1 MSNLLK
7 TKRYSLQGED
17 SIMSLSDLFNY
28 SDYLSSEMIQSLQ
41 SVKHTSLNVLGTL
54 LKQMTEE
61 TAQSQSSLDLQ
72 KSSSMSRSR
81 SSPTSLKEVERIL
94 ECHMS
99 DKGYTL
105 CCSIAALLKTIYQLL
120 DKLSSQDT
128 MIQLQEQL
136 DKIQTLKRTET
147 TSSNSQEILVLWKEM
162 DHLTELVCKMIMASP
177 PPAYDDSLPEY
188 EAINT
193 TRLIESN
200 RDELDRLL
208 MAIQELSNVAPRF
221 NNQRAILP
229 SVEFQREKNK
239 ERLLE
244 RVERLQSR
252 RMNDQRVYLKQ
263 DKDVLQQL
271 IQQIQSLASRTF
283 DNQRVQLKSTGC
295 DIQSIVDRMQKCR
308 YVNQDAVSYEEKL
321 IQDLTHTTDLLAKS
335 VYRPAYNRQRSE
347 LKIPEQVIDKD
358 LEQLFSF
365 IHKSTKQL
373 NNQRAS
379 FTL

>member
-1 MSNLLK
+1 MSH
-7 TKRYSLQGED
+7 
-17 SIMSLSDLFNY
+17 SDLFNY
-28 SDYLSSEMIQSLQ
+28 SDYLSNEMIQSLQ
-41 SVKHTSLNVLGTL
+41 SVKHTSLNVLDIL
-54 LKQMTEE
+54 LKQMTKE
-61 TAQSQSSLDLQ
+61 TTQSQTSHDPQ
-72 KSSSMSRSR
+72 KFSMSRSR
-81 SSPTSLKEVERIL
+81 SSPTSLKEIEQIL

-99 DKGYTL
+99 DKGYRL
-105 CCSIAALLKTIYQLL
+105 CCSIAALLNTIYRLL
-120 DKLSSQDT
+120 DKLSTQDT
-128 MIQLQEQL
+128 MIQLQERL
-136 DKIQTLKRTET
+136 DKIQTLKRTERI
-147 TSSNSQEILVLWKEM
+147 SNNSQEILVLWEEM
-162 DHLTELVCKMIMASP
+162 DHLTELVCKMIMASSSLP
-177 PPAYDDSLPEY
+177 PPAYDDGLPEY

-193 TRLIESN
+193 TRLIELN

-271 IQQIQSLASRTF
+271 VQQIQSLASRTF

-308 YVNQDAVSYEEKL
+308 YVNQV
-321 IQDLTHTTDLLAKS
+321 I
-335 VYRPAYNRQRSE
+335 
-347 LKIPEQVIDKD
+347 KINK
-358 LEQLFSF
+358 
-365 IHKSTKQL
+365 
-373 NNQRAS
+373 
-379 FTL
+379 